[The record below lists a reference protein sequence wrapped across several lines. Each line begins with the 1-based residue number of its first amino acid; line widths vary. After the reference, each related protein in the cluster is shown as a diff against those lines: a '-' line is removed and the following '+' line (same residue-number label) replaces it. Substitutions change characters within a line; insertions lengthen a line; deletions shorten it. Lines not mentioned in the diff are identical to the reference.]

1 MAKLNQADALIPAS
15 KTAREQILTA
25 TGGKDGWAM
34 TLKSGESLTSA
45 PYLKATNYAQ
55 WKDTVATPAFQKYL
69 TGQIDE
75 ATLTSELEAGWK
87 R

>member
-1 MAKLNQADALIPAS
+1 MKRPAS